1 LEAAELKDKK
11 KARKTVKS
19 FTDLPSAYVSASGV
33 VAAPLPEW
41 NPDYLVPPPPLE
53 SGVVH
58 ACAEQERLL
67 TNECS
72 CRRRN
77 IATKTQRQEEEGK

>member
-1 LEAAELKDKK
+1 LEAAEPKDKK
-11 KARKTVKS
+11 KGRKTVKS

-41 NPDYLVPPPPLE
+41 NPDYLVPPPPFE
-53 SGVVH
+53 SGVIH

-67 TNECS
+67 TSECS
-72 CRRRN
+72 C
-77 IATKTQRQEEEGK
+77 